1 MAGAISLGL
10 GIVLLIAGAHQAGI
24 LVFIG
29 LIAGAWGL
37 WRLVTL
43 SGKNRGQP

>member
-1 MAGAISLGL
+1 
-10 GIVLLIAGAHQAGI
+10 VLLIVSGSHHVGF